1 MFTREDSLPA
11 YKKLGE
17 FNSITLNKTNE
28 TCLDYS
34 YDKMIEDL
42 RNVTW
47 GNDEGM
53 ISDNLYFCTHFVS
66 MFLTIPTDG
75 MAALGIDWVA

>member
-53 ISDNLYFCTHFVS
+53 ITYIILYSLRFDVFE
-66 MFLTIPTDG
+66 L
-75 MAALGIDWVA
+75 